1 MDRMGLPAPP
11 GGVLDS
17 PNSELLRALGDEP
30 ARDGRRPLVLTFRT
44 SADPAAVADYYARAA
59 GVRLRLREVPMG
71 GPFQGVVRIVGRA
84 TARLPDGRRATLTV
98 SRPGVDA
105 AARTLVEETTVRV
118 DVR

>member
-1 MDRMGLPAPP
+1 
-11 GGVLDS
+11 
-17 PNSELLRALGDEP
+17 
-30 ARDGRRPLVLTFRT
+30 
-44 SADPAAVADYYARAA
+44 
-59 GVRLRLREVPMG
+59 MG
-71 GPFQGVVRIVGRA
+71 GPFQGVVRTVGRA